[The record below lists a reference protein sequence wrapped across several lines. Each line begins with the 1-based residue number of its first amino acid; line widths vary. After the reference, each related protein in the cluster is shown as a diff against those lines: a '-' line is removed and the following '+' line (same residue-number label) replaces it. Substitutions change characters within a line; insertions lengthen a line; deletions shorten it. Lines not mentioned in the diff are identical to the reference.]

1 MTASKLTTPLGPS
14 SRLKYAG
21 WEGMQ
26 KLRATALLLV
36 VAVCMG
42 EDAAHSRPS
51 AMVWLRRA
59 LAPSSVHP
67 RPARLQSPGEQEADN
82 REGRRSL
89 KETVAPTAPQWARD
103 AFAPSCLASA
113 TKPDPAVQRRAA
125 APRQKLS
132 RVSIDE
138 ACETPRSSRAEC
150 LLRKPT
156 GDTSHSCLAIRG
168 NSGALAL
175 VVGGG
180 AGPCVAWR
188 GGVAEAGGRPRV
200 LEAGGCRDWKLG
212 SRGCSR
218 DWQQLT
224 RSRGSV
230 RRALDDGLASRPV
243 PDSSRRAHRLS
254 RFHEHA
260 GRRSVRRFRLS
271 RSVETSAPE
280 LACEGGSLIARLRI

>member
-1 MTASKLTTPLGPS
+1 
-14 SRLKYAG
+14 
-21 WEGMQ
+21 MQ
-26 KLRATALLLV
+26 KLRATVLLLV
-36 VAVCMG
+36 VAMCMG
-42 EDAAHSRPS
+42 EDAAPHNSRPSAMCGCDSRPS

-59 LAPSSVHP
+59 LAPSSVLP
-67 RPARLQSPGEQEADN
+67 RPARLQSPGEQEADI

-89 KETVAPTAPQWARD
+89 KETVAMMAPQWARD

-113 TKPDPAVQRRAA
+113 TKPDPAVQRRTAA
-125 APRQKLS
+125 SRQKLS

-150 LLRKPT
+150 LLSKPAA
-156 GDTSHSCLAIRG
+156 DTPRSCGLAMRG
-168 NSGALAL
+168 NGGSLAL

-188 GGVAEAGGRPRV
+188 GGVAETGGGPRV

-243 PDSSRRAHRLS
+243 QDSSRRAHRLS

-260 GRRSVRRFRLS
+260 GRRSGRRFRLS

>member
-1 MTASKLTTPLGPS
+1 
-14 SRLKYAG
+14 
-21 WEGMQ
+21 MQ
-26 KLRATALLLV
+26 KLRATVLLLV
-36 VAVCMG
+36 VAMCMG
-42 EDAAHSRPS
+42 EDAAPHNSRPSAMCGCDSRPS

-59 LAPSSVHP
+59 LAPSSVLP
-67 RPARLQSPGEQEADN
+67 RPARLQSPGEQEADI

-89 KETVAPTAPQWARD
+89 KETVAMMAPQWARD

-125 APRQKLS
+125 EKKLT
-132 RVSIDE
+132 RVTIDE
-138 ACETPRSSRAEC
+138 S
-150 LLRKPT
+150 KPT
-156 GDTSHSCLAIRG
+156 ADTSHSCLTMRG
-168 NSGALAL
+168 NDGSLAL

-188 GGVAEAGGRPRV
+188 GDVAETGSRPRV

-243 PDSSRRAHRLS
+243 QHSSRRAHRLSVTLS

-260 GRRSVRRFRLS
+260 GRRSGRRFRLS

>member
-1 MTASKLTTPLGPS
+1 
-14 SRLKYAG
+14 
-21 WEGMQ
+21 MQ
-26 KLRATALLLV
+26 KLRATVLLLV
-36 VAVCMG
+36 VAVCVG

-67 RPARLQSPGEQEADN
+67 RLARVQSPGEREADN

-113 TKPDPAVQRRAA
+113 TKPDPAVQRRTAA
-125 APRQKLS
+125 SRQKLS

-150 LLRKPT
+150 LLSKPAA
-156 GDTSHSCLAIRG
+156 DTPRSCGLAMRG
-168 NSGALAL
+168 NGGSLAL

-188 GGVAEAGGRPRV
+188 GGVAETGGGPRV

-243 PDSSRRAHRLS
+243 QDSSRRAHRLSVTLS

-260 GRRSVRRFRLS
+260 GRRSGRRFRLS